1 MPDVTWQLVL
11 VGLLVVFFVFGGV
24 VNLYG
29 PEAVTKDFARW
40 GYPPYFHLVTGALE
54 LLAAVLL
61 VFPAT
66 RLIGVALGGSV
77 MLAAAATLLF
87 QREFTHMIPALVVV
101 GLLVLVAR
109 AA

>member
-54 LLAAVLL
+54 LLAA
-61 VFPAT
+61 
-66 RLIGVALGGSV
+66 
-77 MLAAAATLLF
+77 AATLLF